1 MNDPRVPLMSDLVN
15 IRIDQRGVAT
25 FTLNRPDKRNALDAD
40 LIRALRVALEHI
52 DQDDSARVV
61 VLTGAGASF
70 CAGADIDHMQRMGG
84 ANERENFEDALM
96 LARCLQTLDELG
108 KPVIARVNGHAFG
121 GGVGLIACADIAIA
135 GAGAAFALSEVRLGV
150 VAAVISP
157 YVIAAIGARAMR
169 RLALSGEI
177 IDAEQAERLQLIH
190 RQVPAEQLDTEVER
204 QLDLLLRGGPLA
216 QRATKQ
222 VIRDTAGPM
231 PKHREFLAVQTA
243 RQLARLRRS
252 TEAAE
257 GLQAFLQKRK
267 PKWSPE

>member
-1 MNDPRVPLMSDLVN
+1 MSDLVN
-15 IRIDQRGVAT
+15 LRIDQRGVAT
-25 FTLNRPDKRNALDAD
+25 LTLNRPGKRNALDAE
-40 LIRALRVALEHI
+40 LIRALHAALEHI
-52 DQDDSARVV
+52 DQDDGVRAM
-61 VLTGAGASF
+61 VLTGAGESF
-70 CAGADIDHMQRMGG
+70 CAGADIEHMQRMGG
-84 ANERENFEDALM
+84 ANERENFEDALA
-96 LARCLQTLDELG
+96 LARCLQALDELG

-121 GGVGLIACADIAIA
+121 GGIGLIACADIAIA
-135 GAGAAFALSEVRLGV
+135 GANAAFALSEVRLGV

-190 RQVPAEQLDTEVER
+190 RRVPSEQLDAEVER

-222 VIRDTAGPM
+222 LIRDTAGPT
-231 PKHREFLAVQTA
+231 PKQREFLTVQTA

-252 TEAAE
+252 SEAAE